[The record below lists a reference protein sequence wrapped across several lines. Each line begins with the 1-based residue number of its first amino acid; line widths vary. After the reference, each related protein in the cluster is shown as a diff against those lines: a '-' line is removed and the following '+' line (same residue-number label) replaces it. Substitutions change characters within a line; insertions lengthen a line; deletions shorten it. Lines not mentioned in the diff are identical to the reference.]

1 MNKKL
6 SFTVSNHTTHGVKP
20 HRVIFYV
27 IVMLPE
33 EIKFGGVAYEQDYF
47 RYEPCSI
54 MFSFDDYSDECKFSL
69 FFPDASA

>member
-1 MNKKL
+1 
-6 SFTVSNHTTHGVKP
+6 
-20 HRVIFYV
+20 
-27 IVMLPE
+27 MLPE

-69 FFPDASA
+69 FFLMHQPELPKGSDSLRKY

>member
-1 MNKKL
+1 
-6 SFTVSNHTTHGVKP
+6 
-20 HRVIFYV
+20 VIFYA

-54 MFSFDDYSDECKFSL
+54 MFSFDDYSNECKFSL